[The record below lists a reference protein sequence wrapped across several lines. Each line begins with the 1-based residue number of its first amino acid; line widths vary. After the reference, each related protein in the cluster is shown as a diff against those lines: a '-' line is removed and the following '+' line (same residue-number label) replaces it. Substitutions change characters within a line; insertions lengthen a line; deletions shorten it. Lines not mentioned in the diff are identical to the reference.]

1 MKQIFIYYSL
11 TGNGDFIAEKLNKE
25 IDKRKVIMKKKMPK
39 RFFFMVLSGGFLAGL
54 KVKSK
59 LKDFDNDVSGYDEI
73 IIGSPIWNGRFS
85 TPINTVLSSIDL
97 NNKSLTFILYSGS
110 GEAPKTISLINH
122 KYPGSKVII
131 LQEPK
136 KHLDELEKLGNLLE
150 K

>member
-1 MKQIFIYYSL
+1 MKSIFIYYSL
-11 TGNGDFIAEKLNKE
+11 TGNGDYIAEKLRYD
-25 IDKRKVIMKKKMPK
+25 IDKRKVMMKKKMPK

-59 LKDFDNDVSGYDEI
+59 LKDFESDVSGYDEV

-85 TPINTVLSSIDL
+85 TPINTVLSTVDL
-97 NNKSLTFILYSGS
+97 TNKEVTFILYSGS
-110 GEAPKTISLINH
+110 GEAPKTVDVITK
-122 KYPGSKVII
+122 KYPGSKIYI

-136 KHLDELEKLGNLLE
+136 KHVDELEKLGNLLE